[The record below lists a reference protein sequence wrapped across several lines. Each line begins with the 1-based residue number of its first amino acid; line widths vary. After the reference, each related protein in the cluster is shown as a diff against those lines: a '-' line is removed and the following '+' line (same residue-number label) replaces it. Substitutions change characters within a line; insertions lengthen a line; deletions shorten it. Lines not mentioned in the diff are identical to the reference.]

1 MRAFL
6 KAGGIGGFVVVCAAF
21 VADVGSAQAPASGAP
36 PAPAASPETSP
47 APPDAAS
54 AAADAKA
61 DPDCKPAQI
70 ACGWSNCYPIN
81 QTKYPSLTSCVVKN
95 CNVGD
100 ECKSELVQDIFDPD
114 REQSR
119 GGGK

>member
-6 KAGGIGGFVVVCAAF
+6 KAVAVGGFVVVSSAF
-21 VADVGSAQAPASGAP
+21 VADVGSAQAPAATPPPAAATPPAAP
-36 PAPAASPETSP
+36 PV
-47 APPDAAS
+47 DAAT

-81 QTKYPSLTSCVVKN
+81 QTKYPSLTACVLKN
-95 CNVGD
+95 CNVSD
-100 ECKSELVQDIFDPD
+100 ECKSQLVQDIFDPD